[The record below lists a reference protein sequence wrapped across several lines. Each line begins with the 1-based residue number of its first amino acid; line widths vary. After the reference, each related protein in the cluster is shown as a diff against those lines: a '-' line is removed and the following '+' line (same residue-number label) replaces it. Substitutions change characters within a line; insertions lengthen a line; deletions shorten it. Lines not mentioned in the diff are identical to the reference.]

1 MANNI
6 PNQIQT
12 APKPT
17 SVVSTNR
24 PPDNIALAS
33 GSRTNTTD
41 PVVSALEGDN
51 SGLKGS
57 YSNPKVIRF
66 PVDISSGQ
74 YPHVMQFKAYWR
86 WERKDLADER
96 AKAVADSNEQI
107 NQLEAMKERL
117 ERGEVPATI
126 ASRLALGGP
135 DVPYEALTQDT
146 AAAKRLLEER
156 IKSEQTKLE
165 ELNSIGKV
173 SLDTDETLQVQ
184 DRVGNSIANFSVA
197 ESAASAGILA
207 ASGAAGFSLL
217 TGGSGKD
224 ALKSAGIAGLV
235 AAGGVAGLAVLAKV
249 GQNQPVYDQMIS
261 MYLPFC
267 TKINTEDMFV
277 YEDTGGTAVLRG
289 LMDAGSGID
298 SAIDAGAQGVVA
310 GAQQIGGGVG
320 TAVGLAGGLVINPRL
335 EKLFKQK
342 EMRNFTFSWELY
354 PRNEDE
360 ITAIQELI
368 NTFRYHAHPA
378 KDETVIGDEP
388 SNTQIN
394 LRVPAEFT
402 VRFMSYTKNGETSS
416 FQDNPYIPKISRC
429 VINQISA
436 DFTPNSVFSSFK
448 NNAPTAVTLTI
459 SMSEVTAMTREIVE
473 RGF

>member
-1 MANNI
+1 MAKVP

-12 APKPT
+12 SPKPT

-24 PPDNIALAS
+24 PSESISLAS
-33 GSRTNTTD
+33 GSRTNTSD

-51 SGLKGS
+51 SGLRGS

-66 PVDISSGQ
+66 PLDISSGQ
-74 YPHVMQFKAYWR
+74 YPHVMQFKVYWR

-96 AKAVADSNEQI
+96 SKAVADSNEQI

-126 ASRLALGGP
+126 ASRIALGGP

-165 ELNSIGKV
+165 ELNTIGKV
-173 SLDTDETLQVQ
+173 SLDSDETLQVQ
-184 DRVGNSIANFSVA
+184 DRIGNSISNLSVA
-197 ESAASAGILA
+197 ESAASSGLISGLA
-207 ASGAAGFSLL
+207 AGGFTLL

-224 ALKSAGIAGLV
+224 ALKSGAKAGLIT
-235 AAGGVAGLAVLAKV
+235 AGGVALAGLGAKAL
-249 GQNQPVYDQMIS
+249 QNQPVYDQMVS
-261 MYLPFC
+261 LYLPFC
-267 TKINTEDMFV
+267 TRINTEDTFI
-277 YEDTGGTAVLRG
+277 YEDTGGTAVIRG

-298 SAIDAGAQGVVA
+298 SAIDSGAQGVVA

-320 TAVGLAGGLVINPRL
+320 TAIGLAGGLVINPRL

-342 EMRNFTFSWELY
+342 EMRNFTFTWELY

-360 ITAIQELI
+360 IAAIQELVH
-368 NTFRYHAHPA
+368 TFRYHAHPA
-378 KDETVIGDEP
+378 KDESVIGDEP

-402 VRFMSYTKNGETSS
+402 VRFMSYTNNGNSSS

-429 VINQISA
+429 VINSISA
-436 DFTPNSVFSSFK
+436 DFTSNSVFSSFK

-473 RGF
+473 KGF